1 MHYLTKR
8 EEKFKKGAAT
18 REKIVDVMIALAR
31 RDTGSN
37 SKVLSFKNALHM
49 AATCGATAL
58 ETTTRDKTRLLT
70 ELMKLLTK
78 LHLQK

>member
-1 MHYLTKR
+1 MYYLTKR
-8 EEKFKKGAAT
+8 EENSKNSGGA
-18 REKIVDVMIALAR
+18 RKIVDVMIAIAR
-31 RDTGSN
+31 RDPGSN

-49 AATCGATAL
+49 AATYGATAL
-58 ETTTRDKTRLLT
+58 ETTTRYKTMLLT

>member
-8 EEKFKKGAAT
+8 EEKFKKSGGA
-18 REKIVDVMIALAR
+18 RKIVDVMIVLAR
-31 RDTGSN
+31 RDTGFN
-37 SKVLSFKNALHM
+37 SKILSFKNALHM
-49 AATCGATAL
+49 AATCDATAL
-58 ETTTRDKTRLLT
+58 ETTTRYKTRLLT